1 MVAIV
6 AIVLRWWLPRC
17 CGPLSGGEGQ
27 VRGESCK
34 KQEGEGQ
41 TGQKERTIDG
51 REGAKEGRTDGQV
64 GAGQGRDGQGPK
76 GGRREGE
83 EYDHKRNDALIFQ
96 KRGTSE
102 SGSTGVREQVREWRE
117 EGRSNRDSNN

>member
-1 MVAIV
+1 M
-6 AIVLRWWLPRC
+6 
-17 CGPLSGGEGQ
+17 
-27 VRGESCK
+27 RGESRK
-34 KQEGEGQ
+34 KREGEGQ

-51 REGAKEGRTDGQV
+51 REGAKEGQM
-64 GAGQGRDGQGPK
+64 DGQGPK

-117 EGRSNRDSNN
+117 EGRSNGDSDN

>member
-6 AIVLRWWLPRC
+6 AIVLRWCLPRC
-17 CGPLSGGEGQ
+17 RGPLSGGEGR

-76 GGRREGE
+76 GG
-83 EYDHKRNDALIFQ
+83 
-96 KRGTSE
+96 
-102 SGSTGVREQVREWRE
+102 
-117 EGRSNRDSNN
+117 